1 LTRNTF
7 AVSEHEV
14 DMIAARLRAELGG
27 AGEAADGQ
35 QVLGSSAARAQVE
48 RFWPV
53 TADRPF
59 LYKPGRWGRIRG
71 TLLVPAKVFLRK
83 LMRWYVEP
91 ALAQQRDF
99 NSSALKALD
108 ELSERIDD
116 VLASLERRSAIVE
129 ERVAAVHERLA
140 VLEHDVPP
148 LERHGDEIEERML
161 RVERRTRGEIAPSP
175 TLARADHDLEL
186 PDYFAFE
193 ARMRGP
199 RDVVRER
206 QAVYV
211 DDFRSAG
218 PVLDLG
224 CGRGEFLELL
234 RDAGVEAR
242 GVDLDA
248 DMVAQC
254 RAERLDVERADAIA
268 YLASLEDRSLGGI
281 FSAHVVEHLKPGVL
295 FQLLELAAAKLRP
308 DGLFVAE
315 TPNPLSLYA
324 LANFSSDLSHEQP
337 LHPATLELLVRQAGF
352 KETKLRFLGHL
363 ADADRL
369 QRIPLPA
376 DDTFIQTREALD
388 KDVDRLNDVV
398 FGPQDY
404 AVVART

>member
-1 LTRNTF
+1 
-7 AVSEHEV
+7 VSEHEV
-14 DMIAARLRAELGG
+14 DLIAARLRAELSG
-27 AGEAADGQ
+27 AGADGQ
-35 QVLGSSAARAQVE
+35 EVLGSSAARAQAE

-71 TLLVPAKVFLRK
+71 TLLVPPKLFLRK
-83 LMRWYVEP
+83 LMRWYIEP

-99 NSSALKALD
+99 NSSTLKALD
-108 ELSERIDD
+108 ELSERTDD
-116 VLASLERRSAIVE
+116 GLASLERRSATLE
-129 ERVAAVHERLA
+129 ERLGAAQERLA
-140 VLEHDVPP
+140 RLEHDLPP
-148 LERHGDEIEERML
+148 LERHADEIEERML
-161 RVERRTRGEIAPSP
+161 RVERRTRGEVTPTPSS
-175 TLARADHDLEL
+175 AGVDQDAEL

-211 DDFRSAG
+211 DDFRSAE

-254 RAERLDVERADAIA
+254 RAERLDVERADAVA
-268 YLASLEDRSLGGI
+268 YLGSLEDGALGGI
-281 FSAHVVEHLKPGVL
+281 FSAHVVEHLKPSTL
-295 FQLLELAAAKLRP
+295 FRLLELAAAKLRP
-308 DGLFVAE
+308 GGLFVAE

-337 LHPATLELLVRQAGF
+337 LHPATLEFLVRYAGF
-352 KETKLRFLGHL
+352 KEAKLRFLGEL
-363 ADADRL
+363 PDAERL
-369 QRIPLPA
+369 QRVPLPA
-376 DDTFIQTREALD
+376 DGGFSQTREALD
-388 KDVDRLNDVV
+388 NDIDRLNDVV

>member
-7 AVSEHEV
+7 AVSEQEV
-14 DMIAARLRAELGG
+14 DMIVARLRAELSGTD
-27 AGEAADGQ
+27 ADGQ
-35 QVLGSSAARAQVE
+35 KLLGSLARAQAE

-71 TLLVPAKVFLRK
+71 TLLVPPKVFFRK

-91 ALAQQRDF
+91 AFAQQRDF
-99 NSSALKALD
+99 NSSTLKALD

-116 VLASLERRSAIVE
+116 GLASLERQSATLE
-129 ERVAAVHERLA
+129 ERVAAVQERLA
-140 VLEHDVPP
+140 RLERDVPP
-148 LERHGDEIEERML
+148 LDRRAAEIEERML
-161 RVERRTRGEIAPSP
+161 RVERRTRGEIAPTP
-175 TLARADHDLEL
+175 TPARADHDVEL

-211 DDFRSAG
+211 DDFRASE

-242 GVDLDA
+242 GVDVDA
-248 DMVAQC
+248 DMVARC
-254 RAERLDVERADAIA
+254 RAEHLDVERADAVA
-268 YLASLEDRSLGGI
+268 YLGSLEDGSLGGI
-281 FSAHVVEHLKPGVL
+281 FSAHLVEHLKPNVL
-295 FQLLELAAAKLRP
+295 FRLLELAAAKLRP
-308 DGLFVAE
+308 GGLFVAE

-337 LHPATLELLVRQAGF
+337 LHPATLEFLVRQAGF
-352 KETKLRFLGHL
+352 KETKLRFLGEL
-363 ADADRL
+363 AEAERL

-376 DDTFIQTREALD
+376 DGGFALTREALD
-388 KDVDRLNDVV
+388 TDIDRLNDVV

-404 AVVART
+404 AVVARK